1 MLRKGIISTL
11 IGLAIFGA
19 ITGLLLEVMIEGDAA
34 KFKQFAEKIKSN
46 TLILFETAQMQTVQ
60 NMISNAHVGFELS
73 KTTVDPSP
81 EEPGSGDEY
90 FLNQVSEC
98 VFSSPEDIP
107 FPTCLICQLSDQ
119 ECMPKVMCP
128 ECDKPTIFTVRY
140 NNPNQ
145 MPGDEVRIEVVKG
158 GNLLAE
164 FDMVMDVDDIE
175 IDSRDFLTGFKKT
188 VESNTEYRI
197 LIDGDETTIIIHT
210 SCSQDL
216 FVGDVH
222 TADGISLTVVS
233 GTDADLNPTIPD
245 ASCRDTTCPECK
257 KPTIFTVRYN
267 NPNQMPGDEV
277 RIEVVKG
284 GNLLAE
290 FDMVMDVDDIE
301 IDSRDFLT
309 GFKKTVESNTEYRI
323 LIDGDETTIII
334 HTSCSQDLFVGDV
347 HTADGIS
354 LTVVSGTDA
363 NLNPTLEDP
372 SCEESATSPG
382 VNVLVEG
389 KKILDNGYVAGTIET
404 ISLPTGPEHPENDI
418 QNVHCVV
425 LKVCGPPDGEGCT
438 PGYWRQ
444 VQHFGSW
451 VDPPYSPQCVPLT
464 TFREA
469 FGLGDFEGDIIMK
482 TDAGEPGK
490 APTKVDTHE
499 SSIDDITLLDAIW
512 AQGDDEGKLGRHATA
527 AILNAAN
534 ENVNY
539 GLSQSEIIRLVQVA
553 FGEITDV
560 NGEFEEGDFNEIGS
574 ILAGLNDLGDE
585 FCPLGRADLST
596 DACEI

>member
-1 MLRKGIISTL
+1 
-11 IGLAIFGA
+11 
-19 ITGLLLEVMIEGDAA
+19 
-34 KFKQFAEKIKSN
+34 
-46 TLILFETAQMQTVQ
+46 
-60 NMISNAHVGFELS
+60 
-73 KTTVDPSP
+73 
-81 EEPGSGDEY
+81 
-90 FLNQVSEC
+90 
-98 VFSSPEDIP
+98 
-107 FPTCLICQLSDQ
+107 
-119 ECMPKVMCP
+119 
-128 ECDKPTIFTVRY
+128 
-140 NNPNQ
+140 

-222 TADGISLTVVS
+222 TREANDQG
-233 GTDADLNPTIPD
+233 DPD
-245 ASCRDTTCPECK
+245 
-257 KPTIFTVRYN
+257 
-267 NPNQMPGDEV
+267 
-277 RIEVVKG
+277 
-284 GNLLAE
+284 
-290 FDMVMDVDDIE
+290 
-301 IDSRDFLT
+301 
-309 GFKKTVESNTEYRI
+309 
-323 LIDGDETTIII
+323 
-334 HTSCSQDLFVGDV
+334 
-347 HTADGIS
+347 IS